1 MEGPKFVYM
10 QTFGCQMNVSDS
22 EKIASL
28 LAGVGYELTD
38 ETAAADLIILNT
50 CTVRAKAEER
60 VYRQLEN
67 LRPLKKR
74 KPSLL
79 FGVGGCVAQ
88 QEGERLLEKVPYL
101 DLVFGTHNLHR
112 IPQIVL
118 AAEEGRRLAET
129 DFIDSETRIGLFP
142 TDDRPGGVTRF
153 VTVMQGC
160 DNYCSYCIVPY
171 VRGSEV
177 SRRSSEIISEIRQMA
192 ANGVK
197 EVTLLGQNV
206 NSYGLN
212 DPDQPD
218 FAGLIRMVAEIDGI
232 ERIRFTTSHPK
243 DINRP
248 LIDCFADLPKLCGHI
263 HLPAQAGSSAVLAR
277 MNRGYTRREYQAKVA
292 ELRGARPDLAITA
305 DIIVGFPGES
315 EEDFCETLALV
326 EDTRYSD
333 IFSFIYSKRPGTK
346 AAEYDGDLPYEVK
359 VARLDRLLELQ
370 KKITRQ
376 VNEAQV
382 GTVQEILVE
391 RAGELNG
398 QIFGRNTYNR
408 IVNFEGDMS
417 LIGTMVEVEIVEG
430 YQNSLLGRLVVGR

>member
-1 MEGPKFVYM
+1 MESPKFLYL

-28 LAGVGYELTD
+28 LAGVGYQLT
-38 ETAAADLIILNT
+38 EESTAADLIILNT
-50 CTVRAKAEER
+50 CTVRAKAEEK

-67 LRPLKKR
+67 LRPLKRK

-118 AAEEGRRLAET
+118 AAEEGRRLSET
-129 DFIDSETRIGLFP
+129 DFIDNETRLGLFP
-142 TDDRPGGVTRF
+142 SDDQPGGVTRF

-171 VRGSEV
+171 VRGREI
-177 SRRSSEIISEIRQMA
+177 SRRSADIIAEISQMA

-197 EVTLLGQNV
+197 EITLLGQNV

-218 FAGLIRMVAEIDGI
+218 FAGLLRMVSDIVGI

-243 DINRP
+243 DITRP
-248 LIDCFADLPKLCGHI
+248 LIDCFAQLPKLCGHI

-277 MNRGYTRREYQAKVA
+277 MNRGYTRQDYLDKVA
-292 ELRGARPDLAITA
+292 ALRAARPDIAITS

-315 EEDFCETLALV
+315 EADFAETLSLV
-326 EDTRYSD
+326 EETRYTD
-333 IFSFIYSKRPGTK
+333 IFSFIYSKRPGTA
-346 AAEYDGDLPYEVK
+346 AAEFDGDLPYDLKLE
-359 VARLDRLLELQ
+359 RLDRLAEVQ
-370 KKITRQ
+370 KKITREF
-376 VNEAQV
+376 NKAQV
-382 GTVQEILVE
+382 GSVQKVLVE
-391 RAGELNG
+391 RASRRPG
-398 QIFGRNTYNR
+398 QIFGRSSYNQ
-408 IVNFEGDMS
+408 IVNFDGDIS
-417 LIGTMVEVEIVEG
+417 LVGSLADVEIIEG
-430 YQNSLLGRLVVGR
+430 YQNSLLGRLVTGH

>member
-1 MEGPKFVYM
+1 MMGTPKYLCL

-28 LAGVGYELTD
+28 LAGVGYELTE
-38 ETAAADLIILNT
+38 ETSVADLIILNT

-60 VYRQLEN
+60 VYRQLAN
-67 LRPLKKR
+67 LRPLKKK

-79 FGVGGCVAQ
+79 FGIGGCVAQ
-88 QEGERLLEKVPYL
+88 QEGERLLDKIPYL

-118 AAEEGRRLAET
+118 AAEEGRRLSET
-129 DFIDSETRIGLFP
+129 DFIDKETRIGLFP
-142 TDDRPGGVTRF
+142 TDERPGGVTRF

-171 VRGSEV
+171 VRGGEI
-177 SRRSSEIISEIRQMA
+177 SRRSTEILAEIRQMA

-212 DPDQPD
+212 DSDQPD
-218 FAGLIRMVAEIDGI
+218 FAGLLRKVSAINGI

-248 LIDCFADLPKLCGHI
+248 LIDCFADLPKLCAHI
-263 HLPAQAGSSAVLAR
+263 HLPVQAGSSAVLAR
-277 MNRGYTRREYQAKVA
+277 MNRGYTREQYQSKVA
-292 ELRGARPDLAITA
+292 DLRSVRPDIAITA

-315 EEDFCETLALV
+315 DDDFAETLALLEEV
-326 EDTRYSD
+326 RYSD
-333 IFSFIYSKRPGTK
+333 IFSFIYSKRPGTA
-346 AAEYDGDLPYEVK
+346 AAEYEGDPPYALKIE
-359 VARLDRLLELQ
+359 RLDRLLDIQ

-376 VNEAQV
+376 YNEAQV
-382 GTVQEILVE
+382 GTVLEILVE
-391 RAGELNG
+391 GVSKRSG
-398 QIFGRNTYNR
+398 QIFGRSSYNR
-408 IVNFEGDMS
+408 IVNFDGNV
-417 LIGTMVEVEIVEG
+417 LLVGNLVQVEIMKG
-430 YQNSLLGRLVVGR
+430 YQNSQLGRLV

>member
-1 MEGPKFVYM
+1 MESPKFLYL

-28 LAGVGYELTD
+28 LAGVGYELT
-38 ETAAADLIILNT
+38 EESAAADLIILNT

-67 LRPLKKR
+67 LRPLKR
-74 KPSLL
+74 KKPALL

-88 QEGERLLEKVPYL
+88 QEGERLLEKIPYL

-118 AAEEGRRLAET
+118 AAEEGRRLAEV
-129 DFIDSETRIGLFP
+129 DFIDNETRMGLFP
-142 TDDRPGGVTRF
+142 VDDRSGGVTRF

-171 VRGSEV
+171 VRGREI
-177 SRRSSEIISEIRQMA
+177 SRRSADIVAEIRLMA

-212 DPDQPD
+212 DPGQPD
-218 FAGLIRMVAEIDGI
+218 FAGLLRMVAAIDGI

-243 DINRP
+243 DITRP
-248 LIDCFADLPKLCGHI
+248 LIDCFAELPKLCAHI

-277 MNRGYTRREYQAKVA
+277 MNRGYTRPEYMEKVA
-292 ELRGARPDLAITA
+292 DLRSVRPDIAITS
-305 DIIVGFPGES
+305 DIIVGFPGET
-315 EEDFCETLALV
+315 EEDFTETLSLV
-326 EDTRYSD
+326 EETGYSD
-333 IFSFIYSKRPGTK
+333 IFSFLYSQRPGT
-346 AAEYDGDLPYEVK
+346 AAADFDGDLPYDMK
-359 VARLDRLLELQ
+359 VERLDRLMAIQ
-370 KKITRQ
+370 KKITRRYS
-376 VNEAQV
+376 EALV
-382 GTVQEILVE
+382 GTVQEVLVE
-391 RAGELNG
+391 GASKRTG
-398 QIFGRNTYNR
+398 QVFGRTTYNR
-408 IVNFEGDMS
+408 IVNFDGDIS
-417 LIGTMVEVEIVEG
+417 LVGRLVDVEIIEG
-430 YQNSLLGRLVVGR
+430 YQNSQLGRLV